1 MGKTAR
7 LLLMLSG
14 VFVAAICGFLL
25 AVPFFGFGWHVLH
38 ADYISWAGWK
48 IPVPKDYFVR
58 QDEKGSAIWK
68 LSFGTPYST
77 HRSVMSAFFSLKSG
91 DKAFVGT
98 SDTAQCLQA
107 VSETATENGYQFK
120 AKHIVSVGTKTASC
134 FEFGRSGKQP
144 RSLVRCATENG
155 NIFPFFEGDAKYVPE
170 LFTTLRGMSQESV
183 TANRDV
189 KQ

>member
-1 MGKTAR
+1 MEVIFWDTLFDA
-7 LLLMLSG
+7 
-14 VFVAAICGFLL
+14 
-25 AVPFFGFGWHVLH
+25 PFSHV
-38 ADYISWAGWK
+38 S
-48 IPVPKDYFVR
+48 
-58 QDEKGSAIWK
+58 
-68 LSFGTPYST
+68 
-77 HRSVMSAFFSLKSG
+77 FFSLKSG

-170 LFTTLRGMSQESV
+170 LFTTPRGMSQESV